1 MAVRRGQV
9 TLAIVCLLFGI
20 ALMMQL
26 RTQNRLR
33 QAATGESSTDLAAIA
48 GDLYDNNTTLRLEVD
63 KLLSQQLTYQEA
75 ASSNKQID
83 MQREVQQLQ
92 TFNGVVPV
100 TGPGVELSVDGAL
113 RPVDLEDLLNEI
125 RNAGAEAI
133 AIDDQRVVYN
143 TSVGGTPGHVKVN
156 GVEVTRPLVIDAI
169 GAPDVLDRAL
179 ARKGGMLSYLKTA
192 YPDARLNLS
201 EQQSLRLPAYG
212 AALPLKPAS

>member
-9 TLAIVCLLFGI
+9 TLAVVCLLFGI

-63 KLLSQQLTYQEA
+63 KLLRQQLTYQEA

-133 AIDDQRVVYN
+133 AINDQRVVYN
-143 TSVGGTPGHVKVN
+143 TSIGGTPGHVTVN
-156 GVEVTRPLVIDAI
+156 GVDVTRPLVIDAI

-179 ARKGGMLSYLKTA
+179 DRKGGMLSYLKTA

-212 AALPLKPAS
+212 AALPLKPAG

>member
-9 TLAIVCLLFGI
+9 TLAVVCLLFGI

-63 KLLSQQLTYQEA
+63 KLLRQQLTYQEA
-75 ASSNKQID
+75 ASSNKEID

-133 AIDDQRVVYN
+133 AINDQRVVYN
-143 TSVGGTPGHVKVN
+143 TSIGGTPGHVTVN
-156 GVEVTRPLVIDAI
+156 GVDVTRPLVIDAI

-179 ARKGGMLSYLKTA
+179 DRKGGMLSYLKTA

-212 AALPLKPAS
+212 AALPLKPAG

>member
-1 MAVRRGQV
+1 MTVRRGQL
-9 TLAIVCLLFGI
+9 TLAIVSFLFGI

-33 QAATGESSTDLAAIA
+33 QATTVESSSDLAAIA

-63 KLLSQQLTYQEA
+63 KLLNQQLTYQESA
-75 ASSNKQID
+75 ASNKQD
-83 MQREVQQLQ
+83 EMRKEVQQLQ

-100 TGPGVELSVDGAL
+100 TGPGIELTIDGAL
-113 RPVDLEDLLNEI
+113 RPVDVQDLLNEI

-133 AIDDQRVVYN
+133 SIGDRRIVYN
-143 TSVGGTPGHVKVN
+143 TSIGGAPGHVTVD
-156 GVEVTRPLVIDAI
+156 GTVVTSPIVFSAI

-192 YPDARLNLS
+192 YPNARVDLT
-201 EQQSLRLPAYG
+201 EQQTLVLPAYP
-212 AALPLKPAS
+212 APLPLRLAS